1 MDTIASVWRRY
12 LPVVYLGV
20 FFVVFF
26 LKELFGARVFA
37 CCDNMLIHVPIKS
50 FLASELREGRFPLWN
65 PFVYAGT
72 PLLADMN
79 NSVLAPFGL
88 LYLIFDP
95 FVAITINL
103 MVSFFLASVG
113 MYAFLR
119 SRDLAPIASLVGAI
133 LFGYSGT
140 LVWSADD
147 LPVTQAIAW
156 LPWMM
161 WAWHRVLVQPTVK
174 RMNVVILLA
183 VLQILSGHPHVI
195 YMSWLVMAVYA
206 SVVGGARRGWLLLP
220 VFCLVVLVGAVQI
233 VPFLEYV
240 GLTARGASDIAFA
253 QTDSLA
259 WADMLRFLL
268 PNLGGVLAHAT
279 AWWEGGNVNG
289 YIGIT
294 GLLFAI
300 LGTRKKEARLFL
312 ILGIVG
318 LVVALGARTPLFYA
332 LYHGLPG
339 FSLFRSPAN
348 YLLVY
353 SFGMAALAAYGAVYL
368 IDNLRQMRIWK
379 IVWGTLIIGMMVLA
393 VGAFVYFY
401 PGVMPNIVAGMPTAA
416 VSDVR
421 VNLFGS
427 GTALIALSVVLLV
440 SRMRASFL
448 WALPLVVGIELVLFS
463 KNMLVTTPLSE
474 VKKWTEEGSA
484 LVHIM
489 PEADWRQH
497 RFHVRPSLFVR
508 PNRQELDVEK
518 TAAWTAQSL
527 WANVGMM
534 HGLATTDGTAA
545 MSIGQYRLAIDSD
558 VQKARVAGPLIIP
571 PWLLRPLG
579 VRYIV
584 GNRTDYEELTSL
596 GYASSVRTEDIWLYE
611 RADVAPRLFVDVK
624 GADIAV
630 DAYTPTMI
638 SATVKSPT
646 AASVVFSDI
655 FYPGWTA
662 TVDGRAVSIKRYQE
676 ILKAVPIA
684 AGEHE
689 VVFRFDPPSVTWGIV
704 GSVAGLTLLGV
715 LYLSPLRRR
724 IDTVLS

>member
-1 MDTIASVWRRY
+1 MAGRSLMI
-12 LPVVYLGV
+12 LLIFFGV
-20 FFVVFF
+20 FFAP
-26 LKELFGARVFA
+26 EIWHGRVFSGS
-37 CCDNMLIHVPIKS
+37 DNMIVNVPMKAFI
-50 FLASELREGRFPLWN
+50 AQEWREGRMPLWN
-65 PFVYAGT
+65 PLLYAGT
-72 PLLADMN
+72 PVLADMN
-79 NSVLAPFGL
+79 NSVLTPFGL
-88 LYLIFDP
+88 LYLVFDP

-103 MVSFFLASVG
+103 MASLFVASVG
-113 MYAFLR
+113 MFTFLGAR
-119 SRDLAPIASLVGAI
+119 GLASVPALVGAV

-140 LVWSADD
+140 LAWSADD

-156 LPWMM
+156 MPWMM
-161 WAWHRVLVQPTVK
+161 WAWHRTLVQPTVK

-206 SVVGGARRGWLLLP
+206 SVVGGVRRGWLLFP

-268 PNLGGVLAHAT
+268 PNLGGVLVHAT

-289 YIGIT
+289 YMGVV
-294 GLLFAI
+294 GFLFAI
-300 LGTRKKEARLFL
+300 IGTRKKEARLFL
-312 ILGIVG
+312 ALGIVG
-318 LVVALGARTPLFYA
+318 LVVALGARTPVFYA

-353 SFGMAALAAYGAVYL
+353 SFGMAALAAYGAGIL
-368 IDNLRQMRIWK
+368 IGHVRHARMLPVAWIMGVIGGVLLFGATLVHTHPLLVTRIVPAMPTTAISDLTVNLIGSGVVLIVVMSVLCVSRLRQSFIW
-379 IVWGTLIIGMMVLA
+379 M
-393 VGAFVYFY
+393 
-401 PGVMPNIVAGMPTAA
+401 
-416 VSDVR
+416 
-421 VNLFGS
+421 
-427 GTALIALSVVLLV
+427 
-440 SRMRASFL
+440 
-448 WALPLVVGIELVLFS
+448 LPLVVGIELILFS
-463 KNMLVTTPLSE
+463 KNMLVSTPLSQVRE
-474 VKKWTEEGSA
+474 WMEEGKA
-484 LVHIM
+484 LVRMM
-489 PEADWRQH
+489 PEADWRAY

-508 PNRQELDVEK
+508 PNREGLDVEK
-518 TAAWTAQSL
+518 TAAWIAQSL

-558 VQKARVAGPLIIP
+558 AQKARVAGPLTIP

-579 VRYIV
+579 ARYIV

-596 GYASSVRTEDIWLYE
+596 GYASSVRSEDIWLYE

-630 DAYTPTMI
+630 DTYTSTMI

-646 AASVVFSDI
+646 AASVVFSDT

-662 TVDGRAVSIKRYQE
+662 MVDGEVALIERHQD
-676 ILKAVPIA
+676 ILKAVPVP
-684 AGEHE
+684 AGTHE
-689 VVFRFDPPSVTWGIV
+689 VAFRFEPLSVKVGMIISISGFVLLIV
-704 GSVAGLTLLGV
+704 T
-715 LYLSPLRRR
+715 YFTPLRRR
-724 IDTVLS
+724 IDATLAKYTN